1 MIFLLRTSGRLI
13 QKVARLITQGGQ
25 VDLKGSSTDSKT
37 CTQPTKIFLLH
48 TSSDRAQRNPLHSK
62 AVRQGLKTPSFDP
75 KVAPKA
81 TRQDIKTTQ
90 LVPKAARQSSPPKA
104 SRHQLQRVPIFCL
117 ETIRLQ
123 NPATKKRCRMTAAFS
138 INSFLFAFA
147 LQSSRGPG
155 NEVFSLKSCTFTR
168 RHWGKSNT
176 VTLLRTVNPS

>member
-75 KVAPKA
+75 KVAQPIPKT
-81 TRQDIKTTQ
+81 TRQDPKTTQ
-90 LVPKAARQSSPPKA
+90 LVPKGDSTESQGAPMITRQPNRSRQSDSA
-104 SRHQLQRVPIFCL
+104 SFKRRPAGTQAHLQD
-117 ETIRLQ
+117 T
-123 NPATKKRCRMTAAFS
+123 
-138 INSFLFAFA
+138 
-147 LQSSRGPG
+147 PG
-155 NEVFSLKSCTFTR
+155 TNCIVSQVLPR
-168 RHWGKSNT
+168 NR
-176 VTLLRTVNPS
+176 